1 MYNFSKES
9 LYGDRGNMDCRG
21 KIGTPRE
28 HQQMIVAPDGTIV
41 NSNENMGTY
50 DFVSPQ
56 GAGTL
61 VHGIVD
67 VAPWIAWGNNPYD
80 RTTKEE
86 RFNALKKGIAKRLLG
101 DNITWVIWGD
111 GENDPT
117 NIWERMEAYHKKLL
131 RK

>member
-50 DFVSPQ
+50 DFVSPNEDMW
-56 GAGTL
+56 L
-61 VHGIVD
+61 HFERD
-67 VAPWIAWGNNPYD
+67 VAPWIVWGNNPYD
-80 RTTKEE
+80 QTNPFSRGWATI
-86 RFNALKKGIAKRLLG
+86 KGVGKRGINYLI
-101 DNITWVIWGD
+101 D
-111 GENDPT
+111 
-117 NIWERMEAYHKKLL
+117 
-131 RK
+131 